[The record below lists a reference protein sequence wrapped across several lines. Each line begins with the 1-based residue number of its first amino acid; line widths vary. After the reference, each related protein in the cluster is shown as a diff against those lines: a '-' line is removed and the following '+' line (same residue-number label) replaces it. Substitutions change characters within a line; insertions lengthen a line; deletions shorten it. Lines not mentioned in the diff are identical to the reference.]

1 MAEVKTNEVV
11 AAIFIEDS
19 KIFVAQRGYGK
30 YKGYWEFPGGKV
42 EPGETHQQALMREI
56 KEEMSCDV
64 SVGDLVV
71 STTHEYPEMT
81 VNLYC
86 YKCEM
91 LNGNLSLNEHMD
103 AKWLDGANLASVD
116 WLPADI
122 ELIKELRNY
131 IKDVDKE
138 L

>member
-1 MAEVKTNEVV
+1 MAEVKTIEVV

-42 EPGETHQQALMREI
+42 EPGETHQEALMREI
-56 KEEMSCDV
+56 KEELSCV
-64 SVGDLVV
+64 ISVGDLVV

-86 YKCEM
+86 YKCEI
-91 LNGNLSLNEHMD
+91 LNGTLSLNEHMD
-103 AKWLDGANLASVD
+103 AKWLDDTNLASVD

-122 ELIKELRNY
+122 ELVGELRNY
-131 IKDVDKE
+131 IKE
-138 L
+138 